1 MVKKS
6 DVVKE
11 AVGKEDWKK
20 ALQTAKD
27 FHIGITQEQ
36 RDKMARAYECIVHP
50 DFYQQIGID
59 IPGAIEQGKAVVKE
73 YVENARRKNIMKWDV
88 KHDLAKRVIDAFLEG
103 AIGWQQTG
111 ELTIPNRNDLVG
123 DLIEEERM
131 LVSEELGLMVT
142 SIRKRYKLQERLP
155 EQKEKSEAV
164 EKPSEE
170 KVEEEIVTQEPAK
183 EELAEQEPKTLV
195 ETETKKTEEKPKRE
209 RKASGTEKKSAAKR
223 GRKKKEDQEEN
234 TEAEQETV

>member
-11 AVGKEDWKK
+11 AVGKKDWEK

-59 IPGAIEQGKAVVKE
+59 IPEAIEQGKAVVKE
-73 YVENARRKNIMKWDV
+73 YVENLRRKNIMKWDV
-88 KHDLAKRVIDAFLEG
+88 KHDLAKRVIDVFLEG
-103 AIGWQQTG
+103 ATNWCQTG
-111 ELTIPNRNDLVG
+111 EFTIPNRG
-123 DLIEEERM
+123 DLTGDLTEEEKL
-131 LVSEELGLMVT
+131 LVNEELGIMIA

-155 EQKEKSEAV
+155 EQKVKSEAV
-164 EKPSEE
+164 EEPVEE
-170 KVEEEIVTQEPAK
+170 KAEVATAIQEPAK
-183 EELAEQEPKTLV
+183 EELAEQKLETLV
-195 ETETKKTEEKPKRE
+195 EPETEKTEEKPKRG
-209 RKASGTEKKSAAKR
+209 RKASGTEKKPAAKR